1 VSEDLAMRKEV
12 EFQAV
17 SEGRRAMKPFGNAQA
32 APRSIS
38 PDSHVM
44 FSLESIGGTRE
55 HHH

>member
-1 VSEDLAMRKEV
+1 MSEDLAMRKEV